1 MALKSF
7 LSKTKIF
14 RKFDFLS
21 CRSSCSPSSSSIFTV
36 KHDREKQRF
45 TIKLEHDTSEQA
57 VLYYEYTGNKKVN
70 LLSTVVPT
78 EFRGKGIGKRLA
90 EAAMDFVVEENLK
103 ADVSCWYIKQ
113 YVEENPLPN
122 YKDHISN

>member
-7 LSKTKIF
+7 LSKTKTF
-14 RKFDFLS
+14 RKLYFLS
-21 CRSSCSPSSSSIFTV
+21 CRSSCNPSSSSNFTV
-36 KHDREKQRF
+36 KHEREKQRF

-78 EFRGKGIGKRLA
+78 EFRGKGVGKRLA

-103 ADVSCWYIKQ
+103 ADLSCWYIKQ